1 MNTNKLK
8 LIDKEINQML
18 VVMHQNAANEQIA
31 EVVKAIETMG
41 LQAHPLAGST
51 RTAIGVTGN
60 ITAVDPQRLASM
72 GGVLELV
79 RVTRP
84 YKLASRE
91 MHPEDTVVKTP
102 QTIVGGGNFTLIAGP
117 CSVESEALTLE
128 IAEFL
133 KSEDVH
139 LLRAGAYKPRT
150 SPYSFQ
156 GMGREGLEILKK
168 VRAKTGIGI
177 VTELMDTDEADAVE
191 DAADIIQ
198 IGTRNMQNYALL
210 RRVGKMRK
218 PILLKRGMSATLEE
232 WLMAAEYILAGGNQ
246 QVLLCERGV
255 RTFNDHSRNTL
266 DLSVVPPLQATSHL
280 PVLVDP
286 SHGTGKRA
294 YVPSMALAALASG
307 ADGLLLEIH
316 PNPDKA
322 TSDGMQTIDFATF
335 SKLRKTLGQLSPFL
349 GKKLS

>member
-1 MNTNKLK
+1 
-8 LIDKEINQML
+8 ML
-18 VVMHQNAANEQIA
+18 VVMHLSASQKNIDS
-31 EVVKAIETMG
+31 VVKSIESMG
-41 LQAHPLAGST
+41 LQAHPLPGST
-51 RTAIGVTGN
+51 RTAIGITGN
-60 ITAVDPQRLASM
+60 INAVNPDQLASM
-72 GGVLELV
+72 EGVLELV

-91 MHPEDTVVKTP
+91 MHPDNTVVKTP
-102 QTIVGGGNFTLIAGP
+102 QTTIGGGNFTIIAGP

-133 KSEDVH
+133 KSEGVH
-139 LLRAGAYKPRT
+139 LLRAGAFKPRT

-177 VTELMDTDEADAVE
+177 VTELMDTEEADVVE
-191 DAADIIQ
+191 DCADIIQ

-210 RRVGKMRK
+210 RRVGKMKK
-218 PILLKRGMSATLEE
+218 PVLLKRGMSATLEE
-232 WLMAAEYILAGGNQ
+232 WLMAAEYILAGGNK

-280 PVLVDP
+280 PVLIDP

-294 YVPSMALAALASG
+294 YVPPMALASLASG

-322 TSDGMQTIDFATF
+322 ASDGMQTIDFPTF
-335 SKLRKTLGQLSPFL
+335 TKLRKTLEQLSPFL

>member
-102 QTIVGGGNFTLIAGP
+102 QTIVGGGNFTLI
-117 CSVESEALTLE
+117 
-128 IAEFL
+128 
-133 KSEDVH
+133 
-139 LLRAGAYKPRT
+139 AGAYKPRT

-322 TSDGMQTIDFATF
+322 ASDGMQTIDFATF

>member
-1 MNTNKLK
+1 
-8 LIDKEINQML
+8 ML
-18 VVMHQNAANEQIA
+18 VVMHLSASQKNIDS
-31 EVVKAIETMG
+31 VVKSIESMG
-41 LQAHPLAGST
+41 LQAHPLPGST
-51 RTAIGVTGN
+51 RTAIGITGN
-60 ITAVDPQRLASM
+60 INAVNPVQLASM
-72 GGVLELV
+72 EGVLELV

-91 MHPEDTVVKTP
+91 MHPDNTLVKTP
-102 QTIVGGGNFTLIAGP
+102 QTTIGGGNFTIIAGP

-133 KSEDVH
+133 KSEGVH
-139 LLRAGAYKPRT
+139 LLRAGAFKPRT

-177 VTELMDTDEADAVE
+177 VTELMDTEEADVVE
-191 DAADIIQ
+191 DCADIIQ

-210 RRVGKMRK
+210 RRVGKMKK
-218 PILLKRGMSATLEE
+218 PVLLKRGMSATLEE
-232 WLMAAEYILAGGNQ
+232 WLMAAEYILAGGNK

-280 PVLVDP
+280 PVLIDP

-294 YVPSMALAALASG
+294 YVPPMALASLAAGS
-307 ADGLLLEIH
+307 DGLLLEIH

-322 TSDGMQTIDFATF
+322 ASDGMQTIDFPTF
-335 SKLRKTLGQLSPFL
+335 TKLRKTLEQLSPFL
-349 GKKLS
+349 GKNLS

>member
-1 MNTNKLK
+1 
-8 LIDKEINQML
+8 ML
-18 VVMHQNAANEQIA
+18 VVMHLSASQKNIDS
-31 EVVKAIETMG
+31 VVKSIESMG
-41 LQAHPLAGST
+41 LQAHPLPGST
-51 RTAIGVTGN
+51 RTAIGITGN
-60 ITAVDPQRLASM
+60 INAVNPVQLASM
-72 GGVLELV
+72 EGVLELV

-91 MHPEDTVVKTP
+91 MHPDNTLVKTP
-102 QTIVGGGNFTLIAGP
+102 QTTIGGGNFTIIAGP
-117 CSVESEALTLE
+117 CSVESEAHTLE

-133 KSEDVH
+133 KSEGVH
-139 LLRAGAYKPRT
+139 LLRAGAFKPRT

-177 VTELMDTDEADAVE
+177 VTELMDTEEADVVE
-191 DAADIIQ
+191 DCADIIQ

-210 RRVGKMRK
+210 RRVGKMKK
-218 PILLKRGMSATLEE
+218 PVLLKRGMSATLEE
-232 WLMAAEYILAGGNQ
+232 WLMAAEYILAGGNK

-280 PVLVDP
+280 PVLIDP

-294 YVPSMALAALASG
+294 YVPPMALASLAAGS
-307 ADGLLLEIH
+307 DGLLLEIH

-322 TSDGMQTIDFATF
+322 ASDGMQTIDFPTF
-335 SKLRKTLGQLSPFL
+335 TKLRKTLEQLSPFL
-349 GKKLS
+349 GKNLS